1 MKKLLLFGV
10 MFLFTLQVYAQE
22 QCKAVTLKG
31 TQCTRKEVKDGY
43 CKQHFMSV
51 NTKELLPDKPKVE
64 VHEGWQS
71 LSTDAKNPDVIIA
84 YRDPNTNTIHFFF
97 KH

>member
-1 MKKLLLFGV
+1 MKKLILLGM
-10 MFLFTLQVYAQE
+10 MFLFTLQVSAQE
-22 QCKAVTLKG
+22 QCKATTLKG

-51 NTKELLPDKPKVE
+51 NTKEMLPSKPKVE
-64 VHEGWQS
+64 IPEGWES
-71 LSTDAKNPDVIIA
+71 LSTDPKNPDVVIA
-84 YRDPNTNTIHFFF
+84 YRDPVTNTIHFYF